1 MRYADLYTK
10 VILTIIAVL
19 LVWNTLDLPRV
30 PAVHAQSPSSRYAAE
45 RLIWPGSPSNGDW
58 DQQALETAINNAAKG
73 RELVTV
79 VVPPGQG
86 RILAGVRACL
96 RCTLRDPGRFVF
108 TRRVG
113 GHLRVPHFQHKNTKA
128 VMTEPDNPS
137 RPPGPPQIAYGAA
150 GPARS

>member
-19 LVWNTLDLPRV
+19 LVWNTLAPARV

-45 RLIWPGSPSNGDW
+45 RLMWPGSATNEDW
-58 DQQALETAINNAAKG
+58 DQQTLETAINDAAKG

-86 RILAGVRACL
+86 RFLA
-96 RCTLRDPGRFVF
+96 VF
-108 TRRVG
+108 K
-113 GHLRVPHFQHKNTKA
+113 QH
-128 VMTEPDNPS
+128 
-137 RPPGPPQIAYGAA
+137 
-150 GPARS
+150 